1 MLWTFLFF
9 EYFINQIRPN
19 GYNGF
24 YQEINELKNT
34 FDYLSC
40 CKPGHKNF

>member
-40 CKPGHKNF
+40 